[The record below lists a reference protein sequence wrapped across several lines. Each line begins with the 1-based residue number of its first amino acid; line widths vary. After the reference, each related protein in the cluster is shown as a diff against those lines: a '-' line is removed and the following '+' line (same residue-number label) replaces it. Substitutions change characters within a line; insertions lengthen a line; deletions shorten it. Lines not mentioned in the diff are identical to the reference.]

1 VRGGSKK
8 FEMHPLDTISR
19 GWGTIVLSFCV
30 APNVMTAIKFVNF
43 IEHTKNMFSIKCN
56 TVSCYSGRM
65 VTPMEGN
72 LFYLISCF
80 YLII

>member
-1 VRGGSKK
+1 MRGGSKK

-30 APNVMTAIKFVNF
+30 DPNVMTVIKFVNF

-56 TVSCYSGRM
+56 TGCHVIVAGWSLPWK
-65 VTPMEGN
+65 VTY
-72 LFYLISCF
+72 FI
-80 YLII
+80 